1 MLGKNFL
8 AKSIDVREIRDSG
21 PIREGKRT
29 PGEAGDAA
37 KRDVERKKLRRIA
50 NKIKPEVPRRLIWPQ
65 KKRPAVKPG
74 DKPHGARLYMQFL
87 AGGFVIVGTAPL
99 LTSRILACA
108 RNEKAADSRPRL

>member
-37 KRDVERKKLRRIA
+37 KRDVERKKLRRFTD
-50 NKIKPEVPRRLIWPQ
+50 KIKLEVPRATDLAQ
-65 KKRPAVKPG
+65 KN
-74 DKPHGARLYMQFL
+74 AR
-87 AGGFVIVGTAPL
+87 
-99 LTSRILACA
+99 R
-108 RNEKAADSRPRL
+108 